1 MPPPVQYTHNG
12 DVNIAFQ
19 VYGEGPHDSLM
30 VPGWTSHLLLEW
42 EEPTYV
48 RFLDRLA
55 SFARVVRFDKRGTGL
70 SDRTTGVPTQEER
83 MEDAHAVMNAAGLQ
97 RAVVF
102 GWSEGGPMSIL
113 FAATHPERVTAL
125 VLYGTQARFR
135 RAPDCPFGLS
145 VEEHERWS
153 VQLEATWGRT
163 VQLHPSSGVD
173 ERYRAWLLRYQQAAA
188 SPAAAAAL
196 GRANGEIDVRGVLGA
211 LHVPT
216 LVLCRRDDPVGP
228 EPVARYLADR
238 IDGARLITLEGN
250 EHQMWLGDTEALVGE
265 IEQFVT
271 GTRAPAPSNRVLAT
285 ILIADIKGSTE
296 RTVRHGDAAW
306 RDMLTQFQ
314 ATARRQLAIYR
325 GREVDMVGDQFMA
338 AFEGPV
344 RAIGCGQA
352 IQRES
357 AAFGVH
363 LRAGIHTGEVERAE
377 DALRGIAVVVAAR
390 IAATADADE
399 ILVSDTVR
407 DLVAGAQLRFTDR
420 GLHELKGLPDARRLF
435 AVV

>member
-1 MPPPVQYTHNG
+1 MPPPVQYARNG
-12 DVNIAFQ
+12 NVNIAFQ
-19 VYGEGPHDSLM
+19 VYGDGPHDVLM

-70 SDRTTGVPTQEER
+70 SDRMTGAPTQEER
-83 MEDAHAVMNAAGLQ
+83 MEDAHAVMDATGLE

-113 FAATHPERVTAL
+113 FAATYPERTTAL

-135 RAPDCPFGLS
+135 RAPDYPYGNTEEE
-145 VEEHERWS
+145 VEQWYAR
-153 VQLEATWGRT
+153 LEASWGR
-163 VQLHPSSGVD
+163 VPQMNRSRGAD
-173 ERYRAWLLRYQQAAA
+173 ERYASWLLRYQQAAA
-188 SPAAAAAL
+188 SPAAAVAL
-196 GRANGEIDVRGVLGA
+196 GRANGQIDVRGVLPA

-238 IDGARLITLEGN
+238 IDGAKLVTLAGD

-271 GTRAPAPSNRVLAT
+271 GTRATAPSDRVLAT
-285 ILIADIKGSTE
+285 ILIADITGSTE
-296 RTVRHGDAAW
+296 RTVRGGDVAW
-306 RDMLTQFQ
+306 RDMLAQFQ
-314 ATARRQLAIYR
+314 VTARRQLAIHG
-325 GREVDMVGDQFMA
+325 GREVDMVGDQLMA

-344 RAIGCGQA
+344 RAIGCSQA

-357 AAFGVH
+357 AAFGIH
-363 LRAGIHTGEVERAE
+363 LRAGIHTGEVERAGE
-377 DALRGIAVVVAAR
+377 ALRGVAVVVAAR
-390 IAATADADE
+390 IAARANADE

-407 DLVAGAQLRFTDR
+407 DLVAGAQLRFIDR
-420 GLHELKGLPDARRLF
+420 GLYELKGLPDARRVF
-435 AVV
+435 AVA